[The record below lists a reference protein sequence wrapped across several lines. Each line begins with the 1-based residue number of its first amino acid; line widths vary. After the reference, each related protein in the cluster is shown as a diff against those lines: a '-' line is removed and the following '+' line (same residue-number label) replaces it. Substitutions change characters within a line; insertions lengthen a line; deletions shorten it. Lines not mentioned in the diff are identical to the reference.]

1 MTDHPMTIPAIR
13 IPALREGRCNID
25 QMPGD
30 V

>member
-1 MTDHPMTIPAIR
+1 MTDKPIIIPAIR
-13 IPALREGRCNID
+13 IPALREWRCNID